1 MNSVYGSI
9 WRKWDFHVHTP
20 YSLLNNNFGFNPFDE
35 TTEAEFDTYIKELF
49 TRAVQ
54 NNVEAIGITDYF
66 LINGYQRIQ
75 EKYLKNDKKMKELF
89 PDADLLD
96 KIRKILVF
104 PNIELRLSTFVGQDA
119 HAINYHVIFSSDI
132 SAETIQSLFL
142 SQLHIKSDND
152 NEFPLSIDGL
162 TRLGRAYKEHN
173 RYNGSD
179 FLCGLEKATVHD
191 QEIINVLR
199 KSKEF
204 QGNYLISIP
213 VDEDLSRVPW
223 AGRDYFAR
231 KLLYKQCNCYMTAN
245 ERTIDWAIAK
255 GKSDLEKNELISEFG
270 ALKPCIWGSD
280 AHSYDRM
287 FSPDNQRY
295 CWIKADLTFEGLK
308 QIIYEPA
315 ERVSIQKSIPEEK
328 DPHQVIASITF
339 NDYNFQLEPIVFN
352 PALTCI
358 IGGKSTGKS
367 ILLRELAL
375 KADPQEVVNREKEHK
390 RNNFTV
396 HNSTIKWKDGTS
408 ENRKIVYIPQT
419 FLNRMVDNPEQQ
431 TEVGDIIHRVLVQD
445 PSVKNACN
453 KLNETNK
460 ETLSLVNQKI
470 EYFIELKDETQN
482 IENDILREGKSDVFF
497 ASIKILEEERH
508 KLAEEVEI
516 TQGEIDR
523 YSKLEKDISILTQQL
538 SREENVLS
546 QLQSMPE
553 PKVIIPGYYRLDG
566 KEVKLDF
573 KEPLSDIL
581 SLVVSKIETLQQM
594 LHKEWPALKEDIEA
608 QITNSISHKKETLE
622 TCTKEYSKLKPKI
635 ERSDALQKLTR
646 RIKAEQEHLAQANE
660 RELKIKQNKEKI
672 LELKQAIIDSIKT
685 YRENSVQYCNS
696 IKVAEALGDT
706 NLKFE
711 AQPVWKRTD
720 FIDMISNIF
729 NNRQFG
735 KFRNKYGIDLTEIH
749 SKSYDNK
756 LLESIWNAIEAD
768 ELQIKQGF
776 DVKSVLQKLFSNWY
790 NVHYVVTSGNDT
802 IDQMSPGKKA
812 LTILELLIDLEKSK
826 CPILIDQPE
835 DDLDN
840 RSIYNELVRYIK
852 TKKKERQIIV
862 VTHNAN
868 VVLGADAEEV
878 IIANQEG
885 RDSPNKSKRFEYR
898 SGAIENDE
906 ILFNEDDSPVDGVLN
921 MKGVQTQICDILE
934 GGHRAFEQRKNKYTS
949 ISR

>member
-1 MNSVYGSI
+1 MNSVYGSL

-35 TTEAEFDTYIKELF
+35 SSEANFDIYVKELF
-49 TRAVQ
+49 TRAIQ

-66 LINGYQRIQ
+66 LINGYQRIR
-75 EKYLKNDKKMKELF
+75 EKYLKNDEKMRELF
-89 PDADLLD
+89 PDAELLD
-96 KIRKILVF
+96 KIRKVLVF
-104 PNIELRLSTFVGQDA
+104 PNIEFRLSTFVGQGA
-119 HAINYHVIFSSDI
+119 HAVNYHVIFSSDV
-132 SAETIQSLFL
+132 SAETIQNLFL
-142 SQLHIKSDND
+142 SQLHIKADND

-162 TRLGRAYKEHN
+162 TRLGKAYKEHN
-173 RYNGSD
+173 RYDGSD
-179 FLCGLEKATVHD
+179 FLCGLEKATVRD
-191 QEIINVLR
+191 EEIIKVLR
-199 KSKEF
+199 KNKEF
-204 QGNYLISIP
+204 QGNFLISIP

-231 KLLYKQCNCYMTAN
+231 KRLYKQCNCYMTSN
-245 ERTIDWAIAK
+245 ERTINWAIAK
-255 GKSDLEKNELISEFG
+255 GKSDLEKAQMISEFG

-308 QIIYEPA
+308 QTIYEPA
-315 ERVSIQKSIPEEK
+315 ERVCIQKSVPEEK
-328 DPHQVIASITF
+328 DPHQVIDSITF
-339 NDYNFQLEPIVFN
+339 SDNNFQLEPIVFN

-375 KADPQEVVNREKEHK
+375 KADPQEVENREKDQK
-390 RNNFTV
+390 RTNFTV
-396 HNSTIKWKDGTS
+396 QSSTIKWKDGTS

-445 PSVKNACN
+445 PNIADACS
-453 KLNETNK
+453 KLNESNK
-460 ETLSLVNQKI
+460 KTMSLVNREI
-470 EYFIELKDETQN
+470 ERFMELKEETAE
-482 IENDILREGKSDVFF
+482 IENDILKEGKSDVFS
-497 ASIKILEEERH
+497 ASIKSLEAERH

-516 TQGEIDR
+516 TQEEIDS
-523 YSKLEKDISILTQQL
+523 YGKLEKEISKLTQQL
-538 SREENVLS
+538 SRESNILLEF
-546 QLQSMPE
+546 QSMPD
-553 PKVIIPGYYRLDG
+553 PKVIIPGYYRFDG
-566 KEVKLDF
+566 KEVMPDF

-581 SLVVSKIETLQQM
+581 SLVVSKVETLQQ
-594 LHKEWPALKEDIEA
+594 LLQKEWPTLKDEIETHIA
-608 QITNSISHKKETLE
+608 DSISHKKEMLDS
-622 TCTKEYSKLKPKI
+622 CTKEYSKLKPKI
-635 ERSDALQKLTR
+635 ERSDALQKLTQ
-646 RIKAEQEHLAQANE
+646 RIKIEQEHLTQANE
-660 RELKIKQNKEKI
+660 RELKLKQNKQKI
-672 LELKQAIIDSIKT
+672 EELKKFIIDSIKT
-685 YRENSVQYCNS
+685 YQENAAQYCNS
-696 IKVAEALGDT
+696 IKVAEAHGATD
-706 NLKFE
+706 LKFK

-720 FIDMISNIF
+720 FINTITNTF

-735 KFRNKYGIDLTEIH
+735 KFRNNYGIDLTEIH
-749 SKSYDNK
+749 QESYNEK

-768 ELQIKQGF
+768 ELQTKQGF

-840 RSIYNELVRYIK
+840 RSIYNELVRYLK

-885 RDSPNKSKRFEYR
+885 RDSPNKLKRFEYR

-921 MKGVQTQICDILE
+921 TNGIQTQICDILE
-934 GGHRAFEQRKNKYTS
+934 GGHRAFKQRKNKYTS
-949 ISR
+949 IR